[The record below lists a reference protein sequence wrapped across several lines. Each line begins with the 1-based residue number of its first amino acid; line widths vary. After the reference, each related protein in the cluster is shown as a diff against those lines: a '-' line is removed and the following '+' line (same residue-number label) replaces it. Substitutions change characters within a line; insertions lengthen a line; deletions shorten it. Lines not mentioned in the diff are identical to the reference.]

1 MLPITVLV
9 FVLPLLTRRLVAQLP
24 ARLVLGGGMALISL
38 GLLLMHGLTVSS
50 RWTALL
56 PGMLVAGVGIG
67 VANPAI
73 ATTALGVV
81 APTRTGMASGI
92 SNTFRLG
99 GVATGIALLGAIFT
113 HRISSELH
121 SALPDS
127 GQRLADAVSA
137 GGLRAASA
145 LSAPGER
152 MHTVAAARS
161 AFVVAFNEVLLV
173 GAAVSFV
180 GALSALLLIRG
191 RDFERPPHPAPATTP
206 VSDPASH

>member
-1 MLPITVLV
+1 M
-9 FVLPLLTRRLVAQLP
+9 
-24 ARLVLGGGMALISL
+24 
-38 GLLLMHGLTVSS
+38 
-50 RWTALL
+50 
-56 PGMLVAGVGIG
+56 
-67 VANPAI
+67 ANPAI

-121 SALPDS
+121 SALPNS

-152 MHTVAAARS
+152 IHTVAAARS

-173 GAAVSFV
+173 GAAVCFV
-180 GALSALLLIRG
+180 GAISAFLLIRA
-191 RDFERPPHPAPATTP
+191 RDFERPPQPAPATTP
-206 VSDPASH
+206 AVDSTSH